1 MKSASGA
8 LTAHLAQGQTTLTT
22 CLTVNRTDGIVMGF
36 TELDQDIVFN
46 GVTYVSA
53 SGFSRFNLQDKENL
67 DTSTVQLDGM
77 LDNVVTRDDVV
88 ARRYDFAD
96 VEVFLVNWVDLSAG
110 KLILKTGRFGPVT
123 LKEFSFS
130 VELRWM
136 SYQTTAIGGE
146 LCSPICRVDLGSPR
160 CGFNVSAIMQTGTIV
175 STDGFKNITVSGVA
189 VGAFPLDGGLITWT
203 GGANV
208 NLSDEVNTFVS
219 GVISLKLDSLLAIT
233 PGDTFKIQPGCDKTM
248 NTCVTVFANGV
259 NFQAEPYIPGFDHML
274 NYPNYQPPH
283 K

>member
-1 MKSASGA
+1 
-8 LTAHLAQGQTTLTT
+8 
-22 CLTVNRTDGIVMGF
+22 MGF

-46 GVTYVSA
+46 GVTYVSG
-53 SGFSRFNLQDKENL
+53 SGFSRFNIQDKENL

-77 LDNVVTRDDVV
+77 LDTVITRDDVV

-96 VEVFLVNWVDLSAG
+96 VEVFEVNWDDLGAG
-110 KLILKTGRFGPVT
+110 KLILKTGRFGPVM

-130 VELRWM
+130 VELRGM

-160 CGFNVSAIMQTGTIV
+160 CGFNVSSIMQTGSVV
-175 STDGFKNITVSGVA
+175 STDGFKNITVSGVGG
-189 VGAFPLDGGLITWT
+189 GAFPLDGGLLTWT
-203 GGANV
+203 SGANV
-208 NLSDEVNTFVS
+208 NLSDEVNHFIS
-219 GVISLKLDSLLAIT
+219 GVISLKLDSLLEIN
-233 PGDTFKIQPGCDKTM
+233 PGDTFRVQPGCDKTM
-248 NTCVTVFANGV
+248 GTCVTVFNNGV
-259 NFQAEPYIPGFDHML
+259 NFQGEPYVPGYDHML